1 MLKVKFILITKYYL
15 LSWQV
20 KLAGAVVTM
29 VMAAVAAVIAAVI
42 AAAMAARVIVVLVWA
57 IQQGAHLI

>member
-20 KLAGAVVTM
+20 KLAGAVMIM
-29 VMAAVAAVIAAVI
+29 VMAAAVAAAI
-42 AAAMAARVIVVLVWA
+42 AAATPAQVIVVLVWA
-57 IQQGAHLI
+57 T